1 MALQIVKQ
9 LQKQI
14 NPINIMFQ
22 MNVNTPLLTRV
33 FR

>member
-14 NPINIMFQ
+14 NPINIMFE
-22 MNVNTPLLTRV
+22 MNVNTPILTRV